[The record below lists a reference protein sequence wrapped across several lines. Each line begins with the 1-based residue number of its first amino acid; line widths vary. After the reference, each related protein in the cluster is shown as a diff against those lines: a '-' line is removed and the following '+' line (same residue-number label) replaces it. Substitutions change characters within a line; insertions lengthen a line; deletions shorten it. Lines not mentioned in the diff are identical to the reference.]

1 MQHADLENCI
11 DEFLISTANLS
22 SWELT
27 LHGTEVMPDGSMD
40 LDELGKDVSKPQGN
54 NLKNRETSSQNGTSR
69 AIGGGGVNS
78 SRLLL
83 VTARPRPIEEQAQVG
98 PAKLS
103 PNLTNNAEG
112 CLYSEANMCLGLL
125 TLLFLAFR
133 RNLD

>member
-1 MQHADLENCI
+1 
-11 DEFLISTANLS
+11 
-22 SWELT
+22 
-27 LHGTEVMPDGSMD
+27 MPDGSMHPI
-40 LDELGKDVSKPQGN
+40 LDDQGKDVYKPQGN
-54 NLKNRETSSQNGTSR
+54 NLKNRETSSLNGTSR
-69 AIGGGGVNS
+69 AVNGGSNS

-83 VTARPRPIEEQAQVG
+83 VTARPRPIEEPAQVG

>member
-1 MQHADLENCI
+1 
-11 DEFLISTANLS
+11 
-22 SWELT
+22 
-27 LHGTEVMPDGSMD
+27 MPDGSMHPD
-40 LDELGKDVSKPQGN
+40 LNDQGKDVYKPQGN
-54 NLKNRETSSQNGTSR
+54 NLKNRETSSQNGTGR
-69 AIGGGGVNS
+69 AVGGGGGNS

-83 VTARPRPIEEQAQVG
+83 VTARPRPIEEPAQVG

>member
-1 MQHADLENCI
+1 VENCI
-11 DEFLISTANLS
+11 DEFRVSTANLS

-40 LDELGKDVSKPQGN
+40 LDDADKDLSKPQGN

-69 AIGGGGVNS
+69 AIGGVSGNS
-78 SRLLL
+78 SRLL
-83 VTARPRPIEEQAQVG
+83 VTARPRPIEEPAQVG

>member
-1 MQHADLENCI
+1 MMILC
-11 DEFLISTANLS
+11 LSTANLTA
-22 SWELT
+22 WELT
-27 LHGTEVMPDGSMD
+27 MHGTEVMPDGSMHPD
-40 LDELGKDVSKPQGN
+40 LDELGKDVSKPLGN
-54 NLKNRETSSQNGTSR
+54 NLKNRETTSINGTGR
-69 AIGGGGVNS
+69 ASGNS

-83 VTARPRPIEEQAQVG
+83 VTAKPRPIEEPAQVG

-125 TLLFLAFR
+125 TLLFLASR